1 MSTPIEVPTMKALV
15 IGAGFGGIA
24 AALRLRA
31 KGYEVSLI
39 DRCAGLGGRAQVFE
53 RGGFR
58 HDAGPTVITAPFLFE
73 ELFALFGE
81 RFEDHVH
88 LVPLT
93 PWYRFHFSDNTQF
106 DYGGTLDET
115 LAEIARIEPG
125 DCAGYRSLLVQSE
138 KIFNVGFLQL
148 SAVPFHR
155 FSAMLK
161 QIPALLR
168 LRSHD
173 TVWQLVCRHLKN
185 PKLRQAF
192 SIQPLLVGG
201 NPFDTTS
208 IYGLIHYL
216 ERAHGVHFA
225 MGGTAA
231 ITAALSGLMTRHGID
246 VRLNTTVR
254 RIDVDDGVASGVTLV
269 DGSSIAADVIVSNA
283 DPAHLYGSMIRPE
296 DQAASARLKLATAE
310 FSMGLFV
317 LYFGTTRQYPDV
329 AHHTIWLGERYRE
342 LLADIFHDKVLS
354 KDFSLYL
361 HRPTA
366 TDPSFAP
373 AGCDSFYVLC
383 PVPNLKGAID
393 WAIEGP
399 RLQARIVAALDQTIL
414 PGLGGCITSD
424 FCMTPEDFRSDYLSA
439 HGAGFSVAPLF
450 RQSAWFRFHNRAEGI
465 RNLYLVGAGTH
476 PGAGLPGVLCSAK
489 VLDAL
494 VPSAHAAAQLSAGR
508 SATPALQSADLVL
521 SRKGKSFHWARRWM
535 SSSRAARATRL
546 YGFCRYV
553 DDIAD
558 EGCAGQ
564 DPRAALALIA
574 QDIASGASQDPIIA
588 DALALMREC
597 RIQPALV
604 LTFIDGIRSD
614 LDPVRMTDEAALLCY
629 CYQAAGTV
637 GAMMC
642 RVLDCDDPAAL
653 RHAID
658 LGMAMQLTNIC
669 RDVAEDA
676 AVGRRYLP
684 ASMVGDLAPQAL
696 VDPAPALQPGLQTC
710 IGELLDTADRYYR
723 SGEAGLAHLPVGAR
737 CSILVA
743 ARVYRAI
750 GTQLRGCGNAY
761 WLGRTVVPQQ
771 TKRRVTWRALL
782 STPFMPRF
790 WLPTRHHDAALH
802 GALSAFLGAE
812 PPLESRRA

>member
-1 MSTPIEVPTMKALV
+1 MKAIV
-15 IGAGFGGIA
+15 VGAGFGGIA

-53 RGGFR
+53 RNGFR

-73 ELFALFGE
+73 ELFGLFGE
-81 RFEDHVH
+81 KFEDHVR

-106 DYGGTLDET
+106 DYGGTLDQT
-115 LAEIARIEPG
+115 LAEIARIEP
-125 DCAGYRSLLVQSE
+125 DDREGYRSLLVQSE
-138 KIFNVGFLQL
+138 KIFRVGFTQL
-148 SAVPFHR
+148 SAVSFHR
-155 FSAMLK
+155 FSAMVR

-216 ERAHGVHFA
+216 ERAYGVHFA
-225 MGGTAA
+225 MGGTGA
-231 ITAALSGLMTRHGID
+231 ITAALGDLMSRHGIEVKLD
-246 VRLNTTVR
+246 TTVR
-254 RIDVDDGVASGVTLV
+254 RIHVDEGVATGVTLA
-269 DGSSIAADVIVSNA
+269 DGQTMAADVIVSNA
-283 DPAHLYGSMIRPE
+283 DPAHLYSAMIRPE
-296 DQAASARLKLATAE
+296 DQAAPTRLKLAAAE

-342 LLADIFHDKVLS
+342 LLADIFHDKLLS
-354 KDFSLYL
+354 EDFSLYL

-383 PVPNLKGAID
+383 PVPNLKGTVD
-393 WAIEGP
+393 WGVEGP
-399 RLQARIVAALDQTIL
+399 RLHQRIVAALEKTIL
-414 PGLGGCITSD
+414 PGLGDCITSE
-424 FCMTPEDFRSDYLSA
+424 FTMTPENFRSDYLSA
-439 HGAGFSVAPLF
+439 YGAGFSVAPLF

-489 VLDAL
+489 VMDSL
-494 VPSAHAAAQLSAGR
+494 VPAADVAAIR
-508 SATPALQSADLVL
+508 SSSRSQTPALRSADRVL
-521 SRKGKSFHWARRWM
+521 AQKGKSFHWARHWM
-535 SSSRAARATRL
+535 AASHAARATRL

-558 EGCAGQ
+558 EDCAGQ
-564 DPRAALALIA
+564 DPRTALALVA
-574 QDIASGASQDPIIA
+574 KDVTRGASNNPIVA
-588 DALALMREC
+588 DAIALMREC
-597 RIQPALV
+597 DIPPALV
-604 LTFIDGIRSD
+604 LTFIDGITSD
-614 LDPVRMTDEAALLCY
+614 LDTVRLQDESALLCY

-637 GAMMC
+637 GSMMC
-642 RVLDCDDPAAL
+642 RVLGCDDPVAL
-653 RHAID
+653 RHAVD
-658 LGMAMQLTNIC
+658 LGIAMQLTNIC
-669 RDVAEDA
+669 RDVAADA
-676 AVGRRYLP
+676 TADRRYLP
-684 ASMVGDLAPQAL
+684 ASLIGDIAPAEL
-696 VDPAPALQPGLQTC
+696 VDPASPMRPRLQAA
-710 IGELLDTADRYYR
+710 IAHLLDTADRYYR
-723 SGEAGLAHLPVGAR
+723 SGEAGLAHLPLGAR

-743 ARVYRAI
+743 GRVYRAI
-750 GTQLRGCGNAY
+750 GTRLRERDCAY
-761 WLGRTVVPQQ
+761 WLGRTVVPQR
-771 TKRRVTWRALL
+771 TKGLVTLGALSSTLVLPGFWVRARR
-782 STPFMPRF
+782 
-790 WLPTRHHDAALH
+790 HDAALH
-802 GALSAFLGAE
+802 GSLSSFLGVE
-812 PPLESRRA
+812 EPLENPRG

>member
-1 MSTPIEVPTMKALV
+1 MKAIV

-31 KGYEVSLI
+31 KGYNVSLI

-53 RGGFR
+53 RDGFR

-73 ELFALFGE
+73 ELFTLFGE
-81 RFEDHVH
+81 KFEDHVK

-138 KIFNVGFLQL
+138 KIFNVGFTQL

-155 FSAMLK
+155 FGVMFR

-168 LRSHD
+168 LRGHD

-231 ITAALSGLMTRHGID
+231 ITAALGALMTRHGID
-246 VRLNTTVR
+246 VNLNTTVR
-254 RIDVDDGVASGVTLV
+254 RINVDAGIASGVTLE

-283 DPAHLYGSMIRPE
+283 DPAHLYTHMLKTD
-296 DQAASARLKLATAE
+296 DQAPSARLKLAAAE

-342 LLADIFHDKVLS
+342 LLADIFHHKELS
-354 KDFSLYL
+354 EDFSLYL

-366 TDPSFAP
+366 TDASFAP

-393 WAIEGP
+393 WAVQGP
-399 RLQARIVAALDQTIL
+399 LLQARIVAALEATIL
-414 PGLGGCITSD
+414 PGLSECITGD
-424 FCMTPEDFRSDYLSA
+424 FTMTPENFRSDYLSA

-494 VPSAHAAAQLSAGR
+494 VPSAHAAAQHASGR
-508 SATPALQSADLVL
+508 KPASALQDANLVL
-521 SRKGKSFHWARRWM
+521 SRKGKSFHWARSWM
-535 SSSRAARATRL
+535 SRAHAARATRL

-553 DDIAD
+553 DDLAD
-558 EGCAGQ
+558 ENVSGQ
-564 DPRAALALIA
+564 NPRLALEQVA
-574 QDIASGASQDPIIA
+574 QDIANGSSQNPIVA
-588 DALALMREC
+588 DAILLAREC
-597 RIQPALV
+597 RIQPALIR
-604 LTFIDGIRSD
+604 TFIDGITSD
-614 LDPVRMTDEAALLCY
+614 LDTVRIADVDALLRY

-642 RVLDCDDPAAL
+642 RVLGCDDPAAL
-653 RHAID
+653 RHAVD
-658 LGMAMQLTNIC
+658 LGIAMQLTNIC

-676 AVGRRYLP
+676 AAGRRYLP
-684 ASMVGDLAPQAL
+684 ASMVGNLAPQAL
-696 VDPAPALQPGLQTC
+696 VVPVADLQPQIQAC
-710 IGELLDTADRYYR
+710 MNELLDTADRYYR

-737 CSILVA
+737 CSVLVA

-750 GTQLRGCGNAY
+750 GTRLRANDTAY
-761 WLGRTVVPQQ
+761 WRGRTAVPRL
-771 TKRRVTWRALL
+771 TKSALTMQALL
-782 STPFMPRF
+782 STPWLSGF
-790 WLPTRHHDAALH
+790 WVPARHHDAALH
-802 GALSAFLGAE
+802 GALSAFVGTD
-812 PPLESRRA
+812 PSRKSRHV